1 MPIIYMVRLLP
12 WVIIQINFT
21 LQHLIYLVLR
31 KTLNC
36 LTEISLTLISYL
48 FQHVSIDLYFSNKVW
63 TLLPWQ
69 TMCGNFLMK
78 DKKKW
83 KGLLYASHSTACW
96 GRGWLRK
103 AKGGPVA
110 RAACQ
115 TAAGLPRTHAG
126 HGEGGTVAR
135 RSPVMVPFP
144 PVPCPLQPPTCTIQ
158 VKVQIRHW
166 TQTVILLMFSRYI
179 LRYVF

>member
-1 MPIIYMVRLLP
+1 MGIIISYMVRLLP

-36 LTEISLTLISYL
+36 LTEVSLTLISYL

-63 TLLPWQ
+63 TLLSWQ
-69 TMCGNFLMK
+69 TMRGNFLMK
-78 DKKKW
+78 GKKKW

-96 GRGWLRK
+96 RAVLAQESQGRTSRQNCVSDCSG
-103 AKGGPVA
+103 
-110 RAACQ
+110 ACRERMQ
-115 TAAGLPRTHAG
+115 G

-135 RSPVMVPFP
+135 RSPMMVPFP
-144 PVPCPLQPPTCTIQ
+144 PVLCPLQLGLKSKATNM
-158 VKVQIRHW
+158 HN
-166 TQTVILLMFSRYI
+166 SG
-179 LRYVF
+179 

>member
-96 GRGWLRK
+96 R
-103 AKGGPVA
+103 
-110 RAACQ
+110 
-115 TAAGLPRTHAG
+115 AGLAQESQGRTSRQSCESDCSGAAENACRPR
-126 HGEGGTVAR
+126 GGRHRGPALSCDGSLPSCALP
-135 RSPVMVPFP
+135 SPATNM
-144 PVPCPLQPPTCTIQ
+144 
-158 VKVQIRHW
+158 HN
-166 TQTVILLMFSRYI
+166 SG
-179 LRYVF
+179 